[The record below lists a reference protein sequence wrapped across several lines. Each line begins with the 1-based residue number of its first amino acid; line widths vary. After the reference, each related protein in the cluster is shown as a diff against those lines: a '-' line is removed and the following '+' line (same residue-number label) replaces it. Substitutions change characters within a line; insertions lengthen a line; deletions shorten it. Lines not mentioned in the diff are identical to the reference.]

1 MYKNNSFLAI
11 VPARGGSK
19 GLPGKNIKELCGK
32 PMIAYT
38 IEQALRSKYISDVII
53 STDSA
58 DIEKIAVEYGAK
70 SHFLRPGY
78 LASDNAKAIDNYI
91 YTIDKLN
98 KYFGYNIE
106 SFVSLQPTSPLRI
119 TEDIDGAIEIFMN
132 KNADSVISYTEEY
145 HPIEWHKY
153 ITKDG
158 RFENIFEEKLLNRQ
172 EIRKSYFPN
181 GAVFVFD
188 YKLIKQNK
196 YYGDNSYAYIMP
208 RERSIDIDT
217 IEDFKYAEFIMKAIE
232 KTKGGS
238 GV

>member
-1 MYKNNSFLAI
+1 MYKNKRFLAI

-32 PMIAYT
+32 PMVVHT
-38 IEQALRSKYISDVII
+38 IEQALKSKYISDVII
-53 STDSA
+53 STDSK
-58 DIEKIAVEYGAK
+58 DIEKIAIEHGAK
-70 SHFLRPGY
+70 SYFLRPKY
-78 LASDNAKAIDNYI
+78 LASDNAKVIDNYI
-91 YTIDKLN
+91 YTIDRLN
-98 KYFGYNIE
+98 KYFGYSIK
-106 SFVSLQPTSPLRI
+106 SFVSLQPTSPLRN
-119 TEDIDGAIEIFMN
+119 TEDIDGAIELFIN

-158 RFENIFEEKLLNRQ
+158 KFENIFEERLLNRQ
-172 EIRKSYFPN
+172 EIRKTYFPN

-188 YKLIKQNK
+188 YNLIKQNK

-217 IEDFKYAEFIMKAIE
+217 IEDFRYAEFIMNSIIKV
-232 KTKGGS
+232 KRCND
-238 GV
+238 V

>member
-1 MYKNNSFLAI
+1 MYKNKRFLAI

-32 PMIAYT
+32 PMVVHT
-38 IEQALRSKYISDVII
+38 IEQALKSKYISDVII
-53 STDSA
+53 STDSK
-58 DIEKIAVEYGAK
+58 DIEKIAIEHGAK
-70 SHFLRPGY
+70 SYFLRPKY
-78 LASDNAKAIDNYI
+78 LASDNAKVIDNYI
-91 YTIDKLN
+91 YTIDRLN
-98 KYFGYNIE
+98 KYFGYSIK
-106 SFVSLQPTSPLRI
+106 SFVSLQPTSPLRN
-119 TEDIDGAIEIFMN
+119 TEDIDGAIELFIN

-158 RFENIFEEKLLNRQ
+158 KFENIFEERLLNRQ
-172 EIRKSYFPN
+172 EIRKTYFPN

-188 YKLIKQNK
+188 YNLIKQNK

-217 IEDFKYAEFIMKAIE
+217 IEDFRYAEFIMNSIIKV
-232 KTKGGS
+232 KR
-238 GV
+238 